1 MIEYLH
7 DKEDVLIHVIHRPV
21 GVLGTSRLYRIQGQL
36 YAFTPHFMD
45 NEEFYL
51 NADPDYLV
59 SAFESELSF
68 TSANW
73 FYPGRPTMVV
83 VLTHALLGSM
93 QNQLQDSESYPLSMA
108 QPDRSKKNLLNFF
121 MNLRCG
127 DCSGVRVRLCR
138 LTESVNTSN
147 IESLDFLV
155 NQPEWENILVMAN
168 RSANRRRRRSIHRK
182 LAYDEGETQ
191 ANTPRT
197 PGTKTP
203 SSRRHNTAFHGKSLA
218 SPLDRL
224 NQESYFDQ
232 ISTALAQL
240 EADAGE
246 PRFKLKDPENVS
258 LARKTV
264 AHADSPSSN
273 NNVARIT
280 ELDTSASSS
289 SPSVIGN
296 AGISSV
302 SDDQQVLSESPLASD
317 MLSLVLGD
325 PSQFQQAVES
335 LVASVNLYDQIGKY
349 HDMHE
354 MMCCWLIIKL

>member
-1 MIEYLH
+1 MAIF
-7 DKEDVLIHVIHRPV
+7 RPV

-93 QNQLQDSESYPLSMA
+93 QNQLQDSETYPLTMT

-127 DCSGVRVRLCR
+127 DCNGVRVRLCR

-168 RSANRRRRRSIHRK
+168 RTARRRRRQSIHRK

-203 SSRRHNTAFHGKSLA
+203 SSRRRNTAFHGKSLA

-246 PRFKLKDPENVS
+246 PRFKLKDPENVP

-264 AHADSPSSN
+264 AHADSPSGGN
-273 NNVARIT
+273 NNNARIT

-289 SPSVIGN
+289 SPSVVGI
-296 AGISSV
+296 AGVSSV
-302 SDDQQVLSESPLASD
+302 SDDQQQQAMTDSPLASD

-335 LVASVNLYDQIGKY
+335 LVASVNLYDQIGKVLRCN
-349 HDMHE
+349 DALF
-354 MMCCWLIIKL
+354 CS